1 MASSF
6 PAPCN
11 PTQQLCAHLARGI
24 LRAAIT
30 VPGGELAILG
40 ADDDFRPLFERLCA
54 LYDDF
59 RALEHTIGCRTGQV
73 VAR

>member
-1 MASSF
+1 
-6 PAPCN
+6 
-11 PTQQLCAHLARGI
+11 
-24 LRAAIT
+24 

-40 ADDDFRPLFERLCA
+40 ADERFRPLFERLCA

-59 RALEHTIGCRTGQV
+59 RALEHTIGCRTGRV